1 MTTPRAAALPAARLV
16 LTLALTFAL
25 ALGAT
30 LPAAAAGILRTG
42 HPGEPDSLDPH
53 TSVSAPALIVQND
66 LFESL
71 LTLDAR
77 GKPVPGAAERYS
89 VSADGRTYTFVLR
102 AGLLYSDGRPIT
114 AEDFVWSIRRLA
126 DPATAST
133 GLASWIDLIDNG
145 RAVLRREKTP
155 QALGVEAPDPR
166 TVRIRLAVAA
176 PYFPSIA
183 AFPVFAPLPR
193 HAIEKHGRA
202 WTRPGNMVS
211 NGPFMLESW
220 VPGQPVRVRRNP
232 RFHDARNV
240 RLDGVDYHSVTD
252 QNTGFRLFLA
262 GRLDAVTNFPPEKL
276 DQLRRDHPK
285 ELRLAPSLGVATY
298 VINHRLRKFRDPRV
312 REALSVAIDRRV
324 LTTRIVRAGDTPAFG
339 IVPPSLSALAG
350 SVAGNGSAA
359 GDGGVA
365 GARAMADSRRAR
377 QLLRAAGYDAAKPLE
392 VELLYHTSEE
402 HKKVAVAVASMWQA
416 AGVKVSLRNAE
427 RQVVEAATREG
438 DFEIVRAAWFSP
450 YPDASGFFAFLR
462 KDSPQN
468 GGAYANDAF
477 DALLGQLSAT
487 ADAAARKRLQRQTEE
502 LLIADDAVIPLY
514 HMVSRRLVAT
524 RVVGW
529 RDDSLSAIR
538 PARWLDLRATPNGG
552 NSP

>member
-1 MTTPRAAALPAARLV
+1 MSTPRAAVLPAAGTSSPARLALW
-16 LTLALTFAL
+16 LTLMLAM
-25 ALGAT
+25 ALGASW
-30 LPAAAAGILRTG
+30 PAAAAGILRTG

-89 VSADGRTYTFVLR
+89 VSADGRTYTFQLR
-102 AGLLYSDGRPIT
+102 AGLVYSDARPIT

-126 DPATAST
+126 DPDTAST
-133 GLASWIDLIDNG
+133 GLASWVDLIDNG
-145 RAVLRREKTP
+145 RAVLRREKPP
-155 QALGVEAPDPR
+155 QALGVDAPDPR

-220 VPGQPVRVRRNP
+220 TPGQAVRVRRNP

-240 RLDGVDYHSVTD
+240 RLDGVEYHSVTD

-298 VINHRLRKFRDPRV
+298 VINHRLPKFRDPRV
-312 REALSVAIDRRV
+312 REALSVAVDRRI

-339 IVPPSLSALAG
+339 IVPPSLSALPAAVAG
-350 SVAGNGSAA
+350 STTMAGSQ
-359 GDGGVA
+359 
-365 GARAMADSRRAR
+365 RAR
-377 QLLRAAGYDAAKPLE
+377 QLLRAAGYDASKPLE

-468 GGAYANDAF
+468 GGAYANVAF

-487 ADAAARKRLQRQTEE
+487 ADPAARKRLQRQTEE
-502 LLIADDAVIPLY
+502 LLVADSAVIPLY

-538 PARWLDLRATPNGG
+538 PARWLDLRANPNGG
-552 NSP
+552 NTP